1 VLIIQE
7 PGNAAPDKV
16 LTLSA
21 NLDLDGDKRMFDQ
34 LSSRLQKVMKF
45 LRGEGK
51 ITDKNMAEALKM
63 MRMSFLEAD
72 VNYRVVKEFEESLKV
87 KALDQ
92 KVLLSLTPAQQVIK
106 IIKDELTFLLG
117 QDVKRLT
124 FASHPPSIFMLVGL
138 QGSGKTT
145 TCGKLA
151 KWVLGLKKSPLLV
164 SFDLKRPAA
173 QEQLKMIAGILKLP
187 FYEMSKEQMA
197 SPSDALKE
205 LLKFTENR
213 GYDTLIVDTAG
224 RLHIDEE
231 LMNELWIVKNVLKP
245 TELIY
250 VGDSM
255 TGQDAVKSA
264 QLFEEKIG
272 LTSVILTKLDGD
284 ARGGAAL
291 SIVSVTGKPIKFI
304 GVGEK
309 FDKLEVF
316 HPDRMASR
324 ILGMG
329 DILSLIEK
337 AEEEADLEEAE
348 ALARKLKKQE
358 MTFEDFKK
366 QLVQMKKMGSLSQ
379 FLNLLPQSGP
389 FKKMAQISIDDRKI
403 IHFEAIINSMTKEE
417 RENPKIIDGSRRS
430 RIAKGSG
437 RPVSEVNQLLKQF
450 AEMNKMMKRS
460 QFQKLISSLPQ

>member
-1 VLIIQE
+1 
-7 PGNAAPDKV
+7 
-16 LTLSA
+16 
-21 NLDLDGDKRMFDQ
+21 MFDQ
-34 LSSRLQKVMKF
+34 LSRRLQEVMKF

-51 ITDKNMAEALKM
+51 ITEKNMAEAL
-63 MRMSFLEAD
+63 RMIRMTFLEAD
-72 VNYRVVKEFEESLKV
+72 VNYRVVKDFEGRIKD

-92 KVLLSLTPAQQVIK
+92 KVLQSLTPAQQVIK
-106 IIKDELTFLLG
+106 IVKDELTSILG
-117 QDVKRLT
+117 QDAQKLE
-124 FASHPPSIFMLVGL
+124 FSGSPPSIFMLVGL

-151 KWVLGLKKSPLLV
+151 KWVLSLRKNPLLV

-173 QEQLKMIAGILKLP
+173 QDQLKMISNMLDLP
-187 FYEMSKEQMA
+187 FYEMTKERMA

-205 LLKFTENR
+205 LVKFTANK
-213 GYDTLIVDTAG
+213 GYDPLIVDTAG

-231 LMNELWIVKNVLKP
+231 LMEELRMVKEILKP
-245 TELIY
+245 VEVIY

-272 LTSVILTKLDGD
+272 VTSIILTKLDGD

-291 SIVSVTGKPIKFI
+291 SIVSVTGKPIKLV

-316 HPDRMASR
+316 YPDRMASR

-329 DILSLIEK
+329 DILSLVEK
-337 AEEEADLEEAE
+337 AEQEADLKEAE
-348 ALARKLKKQE
+348 DLARKLKKQE
-358 MTFEDFKK
+358 LTFEDFKK

-379 FLNLLPQSGP
+379 VLNLLPQGGP
-389 FKKMAQISIDDRKI
+389 FKGLSQLNIDDRKI
-403 IHFEAIINSMTKEE
+403 LHFEAIINSMTQEE
-417 RENPKIIDGSRRS
+417 RENPKIIGGSRRS

-450 AEMNKMMKRS
+450 AEMKKMMKKS
-460 QFQKLISSLPQ
+460 HFQKLLSSLPPSHR

>member
-1 VLIIQE
+1 
-7 PGNAAPDKV
+7 
-16 LTLSA
+16 
-21 NLDLDGDKRMFDQ
+21 MFDQ
-34 LSSRLQKVMKF
+34 LSNRLQKVMKF

-51 ITDKNMAEALKM
+51 ITEKNMAEALKM

-72 VNYRVVKEFEESLKV
+72 VNYRVVKEFEESIKV

-92 KVLLSLTPAQQVIK
+92 KVLMSLTPAQQVIK
-106 IIKDELTFLLG
+106 IIRDELTFLLG
-117 QDVKRLT
+117 QDVKKLT
-124 FASHPPSIFMLVGL
+124 FASYPPSIFMLVGL

-151 KWVLGLKKSPLLV
+151 RWVLNLKKSPLLV

-173 QEQLKMIAGILKLP
+173 QEQLKMIAGMLKLP
-187 FYEMSKEQMA
+187 FYEMTENQMA
-197 SPSDALKE
+197 SPSDGLKE

-213 GYDTLIVDTAG
+213 GHDTLIVDTAG
-224 RLHIDEE
+224 RLHIDED
-231 LMNELWIVKNVLKP
+231 LMNELWMVKDVLKP

-264 QLFEEKIG
+264 QIFEEKIG

-337 AEEEADLEEAE
+337 AEEEADIEEAE

-358 MTFEDFKK
+358 LTFEDFKK

-403 IHFEAIINSMTKEE
+403 VHFEAIINSMTREE

-450 AEMNKMMKRS
+450 AEMKKMMKRS
-460 QFQKLISSLPQ
+460 QFQKLISSLPSSR